1 MIRGKNVTIEDRGF
15 FTSVKKIG
23 GVSRQTITIGLSCG
37 IDEETLGD
45 LVAGSI
51 SVLDETGN
59 AVRSFD
65 GPFRVVSLQLTLSRE
80 SEAQDV
86 SALAEEISTLSAALN
101 TERSAKESAVAEL
114 EKLGEQFLSF
124 KNTVAGKLAAA
135 GMSLTGEEEAADG
148 QE

>member
-1 MIRGKNVTIEDRGF
+1 MIRGKNVTVEDRGF

-23 GVSRQTITIGLSCG
+23 GVSRQTITIGLPGG

-45 LVAGSI
+45 LVAGPI

-86 SALAEEISTLSAALN
+86 SALKEEIASLSAALN

-124 KNTVAGKLAAA
+124 KDAVAGKLAAA
-135 GMSLTGEEEAADG
+135 GMSLTGEEEAANG

>member
-1 MIRGKNVTIEDRGF
+1 MIRGKNVTVEDRGF

-23 GVSRQTITIGLSCG
+23 GVPRQTITIGLPGG

-45 LVAGSI
+45 LVAGPI

-65 GPFRVVSLQLTLSRE
+65 GPFRVVSLQLTLARE

-86 SALAEEISTLSAALN
+86 SVLAEEISNLSAALN

-114 EKLGEQFLSF
+114 AKLEEQFLSF
-124 KNTVAGKLAAA
+124 KDTVAGKLAAA
-135 GMSLTGEEEAADG
+135 GMSLTGEEEAANG

>member
-1 MIRGKNVTIEDRGF
+1 MIRGKNVTVEDRGF

-23 GVSRQTITIGLSCG
+23 GVPRQTITIGLPGG

-45 LVAGSI
+45 LVAGPI

-65 GPFRVVSLQLTLSRE
+65 GPFRVVSLQLTLARE

-86 SALAEEISTLSAALN
+86 SVLAEEISNLGAALN

-114 EKLGEQFLSF
+114 AKLEEQFLSF
-124 KNTVAGKLAAA
+124 KDTVAGKLAAA
-135 GMSLTGEEEAADG
+135 GMSLTGEEEAANG

>member
-1 MIRGKNVTIEDRGF
+1 MIRGKNVTVEDRGF

-23 GVSRQTITIGLSCG
+23 GVSRQTITIGLPGG

-45 LVAGSI
+45 LVAGPI

-65 GPFRVVSLQLTLSRE
+65 GPFRVVSLQLTLARE

-86 SALAEEISTLSAALN
+86 SVLAEEISNLSAALN

-114 EKLGEQFLSF
+114 AKLEEQFLSF
-124 KNTVAGKLAAA
+124 KDTVAGKLAAA
-135 GMSLTGEEEAADG
+135 GMSLTGEEEAANG